1 MNLFCLI
8 LISDLWNK
16 TMKTFLFFNAPEKTR
31 HHKDK
36 IKHMVYENIF
46 VSSIDL
52 KVLVGA
58 YLNGITNTFTSGIF
72 EERK

>member
-16 TMKTFLFFNAPEKTR
+16 TMKTFFFNTPEKTR

>member
-8 LISDLWNK
+8 LISDNEDVS
-16 TMKTFLFFNAPEKTR
+16 FFNTPEKTR

-36 IKHMVYENIF
+36 IKHMVNENIF